1 MQTEH
6 AAHLLVEFPLGIA
19 AVLDGFLIGERQVIV
34 VVGIGGAHHQTVG
47 PCSELHVESVLNSLV
62 HVMRAAPVAYH
73 HTIEAPVAF
82 QDIVQQYAVVA
93 VVLIVVQVIG
103 THQRPRATFLHGSLE
118 GRQIDFV
125 EGTVADLHV
134 HLMTVGLIVVQ
145 RIVLHAGR
153 DAFRL
158 QALHIGHHHARC
170 QEGVLAHVFEIAAIE
185 RCAENVHTGTENHVL
200 VAVEGFFAQALAIEA
215 GHLRI
220 PGGCQTGQRREGHAG
235 VVGLSGLHPLVPKH
249 IGTNAMRSVVGPH
262 IGNAESFHAWR
273 RELRLCMNHG
283 NLLVERHTAERIFHT
298 FLDSLCLVEIE
309 GELGTNRTAAER
321 QDNE

>member
-6 AAHLLVEFPLGIA
+6 TAHLLVEFPLGIA
-19 AVLDGFLIGERQVIV
+19 AVLDSLLIGERQVIV

-62 HVMRAAPVAYH
+62 HVVRAAPVTDH
-73 HTIEAPVAF
+73 HTIEAPVAL
-82 QDIVQQYAVVA
+82 QDIVQQYAVMT

-103 THQRPRATFLHGSLE
+103 THQRPRTTFLHGSLE

-134 HLMTVGLIVVQ
+134 HLMAVGLIVVQ

-158 QALHIGHHHARC
+158 QTLHIGHHHARC
-170 QEGVLAHVFEIAAIE
+170 KEGVLAHVFEIAAIE

-200 VAVEGFFAQALAIEA
+200 VAVEGFFA
-215 GHLRI
+215 
-220 PGGCQTGQRREGHAG
+220 
-235 VVGLSGLHPLVPKH
+235 
-249 IGTNAMRSVVGPH
+249 
-262 IGNAESFHAWR
+262 
-273 RELRLCMNHG
+273 
-283 NLLVERHTAERIFHT
+283 
-298 FLDSLCLVEIE
+298 
-309 GELGTNRTAAER
+309 
-321 QDNE
+321 